1 MHYKIFS
8 IELLNMQGT
17 KVLIVIELV
26 SRRFDLCQFN
36 LRKKNVT
43 KQKYLYNVFF
53 VVNFQ

>member
-8 IELLNMQGT
+8 IELLNMHGT

-26 SRRFDLCQFN
+26 SRRFDLCQF
-36 LRKKNVT
+36 KKKVT

>member
-8 IELLNMQGT
+8 IELLNMHGT

-36 LRKKNVT
+36 LRGKKVT